1 MPPTRRIR
9 PLRPRPASE
18 RTGAGWV
25 RGPRRNKSI
34 QLGIAGTILAHLLIL
49 WLAPM
54 VEAHF
59 KAVPVSDG
67 PRREDPAD
75 RLFDIEVMPETLPP
89 NTYVDANPDAPENVP
104 DETDHFSDRNQQLA
118 QEEPAAELGDMP
130 STEGMEDIDS
140 TSIVSGDDAEPLPP
154 TEAVP
159 PMPETLEEAEAPEE
173 QALPALAQDPLSGT
187 EEIKGDNEES
197 YGTNVVKLPENPR
210 ADVTERVEGVTDPE
224 QAAAQGQGI
233 YFRPDPN
240 RPAARPTLA
249 QSQIKPAVF
258 ANRPEGTENIGI
270 AAHNALKTTFGVYYE
285 RMIGVIGQGWRYD
298 IRAKIERRLGFPLDG
313 SRVSVW
319 FTLKKDGSITIDK
332 VEGNAGPLWD
342 GVAVESIAAPARLQ
356 DGFGEWP
363 EDMITVLGD
372 STPIRMTFFYQ

>member
-1 MPPTRRIR
+1 M
-9 PLRPRPASE
+9 
-18 RTGAGWV
+18 
-25 RGPRRNKSI
+25 
-34 QLGIAGTILAHLLIL
+34 
-49 WLAPM
+49 WLAPQF
-54 VEAHF
+54 ENHFLEGSTDAHL
-59 KAVPVSDG
+59 
-67 PRREDPAD
+67 RRDDPAD
-75 RLFDIEVMPETLPP
+75 RLFDIEFMPEELPP
-89 NTYVDANPDAPENVP
+89 NTYVDANPDAPDNVP
-104 DETDHFSDRNQQLA
+104 DETDHFADRNQQLA

-130 STEGMEDIDS
+130 FTDGMEDIDS

-154 TEAVP
+154 MELVP
-159 PMPETLEEAEAPEE
+159 PMPETVEVAEAAEE
-173 QALPALAQDPLSGT
+173 QTLPALAQDPLSGT
-187 EEIKGDNEES
+187 EEITGDNEES
-197 YGTNVVKLPENPR
+197 YGTNVVKMPENPQ

-224 QAAAQGQGI
+224 QAAKQGQGI

-240 RPAARPTLA
+240 RPASRPTLA

-258 ANRPEGTENIGI
+258 TNRPEGTENIGI

-285 RMIGVIGQGWRYD
+285 RMIGVIGQGWRFD

-356 DGFGEWP
+356 DGYGEWP
-363 EDMITVLGD
+363 DDMIAVLGD